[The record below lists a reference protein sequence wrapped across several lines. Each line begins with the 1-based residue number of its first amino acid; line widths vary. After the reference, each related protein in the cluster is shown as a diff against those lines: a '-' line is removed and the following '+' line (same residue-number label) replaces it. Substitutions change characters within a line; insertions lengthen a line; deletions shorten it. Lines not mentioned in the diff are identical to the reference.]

1 MMLEGNGVRLR
12 AVEPED
18 LELLYKWENEEAN
31 WKQSNTLVPYSKYIL
46 KRYIANSHKSLF
58 ETFQLRLMIDATAEK
73 KTIGT
78 IDLFDFDQFHMR
90 AGIGILIA
98 DPHDRKKGHA
108 SAALE
113 CIIRYSFESLCLHQ
127 LWCNILEGNEESM
140 NLFLHHG
147 FVLSATKKEW
157 VRINGVFV
165 TEYMLQLINPA
176 KQGLR

>member
-1 MMLEGNGVRLR
+1 MILQGDGVRLR

-31 WKQSNTLVPYSKYIL
+31 WKQSNTIVPYSKYIL

-58 ETFQLRLMIDATAEK
+58 ETCQLRLMIDVPAEK

-78 IDLFDFDQFHMR
+78 IDLFDFDLFHMR
-90 AGIGILIA
+90 AGVGILIA
-98 DPHDRKKGHA
+98 DQHDRKKGHA
-108 SAALE
+108 SAALTSV
-113 CIIRYSFESLCLHQ
+113 IRYAFETLNLHQ

-140 NLFLHHG
+140 SLFLHHG
-147 FVLSATKKEW
+147 FVISATRKEW
-157 VRINGVFV
+157 VRINGTFV

-176 KQGLR
+176 KQSR